1 MNKLPEFTEEKKA
14 QVKSDLKF
22 CGFLLICAAAT
33 VILFKTVFFTGYIP
47 SQSMVPTLNVGDVI
61 FGERITP
68 RRKNGIQDGDIVI
81 FKKENKYLI
90 KRVFA
95 KGGERVD
102 VIGDGHVKKSK
113 DGQKVPKNHYYM
125 LGDNANNS
133 YDSRYWDNPY
143 VAQKNI
149 IAKYHFKIPFGNLRK

>member
-1 MNKLPEFTEEKKA
+1 M
-14 QVKSDLKF
+14 KSDLKF
-22 CGFLLICAAAT
+22 CGFLLLCAGIT
-33 VILFKTVFFTGYIP
+33 VILFKTLFFTGYIP
-47 SQSMVPTLNVGDVI
+47 SESMVPTLNVGDVI

-68 RRKNGIQDGDIVI
+68 RTQKGVQDGDIVV

-102 VIGDGHVKKSK
+102 VIGDGRVKKSK

-125 LGDNANNS
+125 LGDNADNS
-133 YDSRYWDNPY
+133 YDSRYWENPY
-143 VAQKNI
+143 VAKKDI
-149 IAKYHFKIPFGNLRK
+149 VAKYHFKIPLGNLKK